1 MVTQEAFLF
10 SGSVADNIALGRP
23 DASRAEIVAAA
34 EAVGARAFVEALPDG
49 FDTDVRKRGGR
60 LSAGQRQL
68 VALARVV
75 LADPAV
81 VLLDEAT
88 VVAGR
93 AERAGGAGGAGD
105 GAGRPHGADHR
116 APAVD
121 GADRRPGA
129 GHGRRPGGGGRHARA
144 SSSPTAGEFAELH
157 AAWRASLA
165 SST

>member
-1 MVTQEAFLF
+1 MVTQESFLF

-23 DASRAEIVAAA
+23 DASRAEVVAAA
-34 EAVGARAFVEALPDG
+34 EAVGARAFIEALPDG

-88 VVAGR
+88 SSLDVPS
-93 AERAGGAGGAGD
+93 ERAVQAALET
-105 GAGRPHGADHR
+105 
-116 APAVD
+116 VL
-121 GADRRPGA
+121 ADRTALIIAHRLSTVLIADRVLVMADGRVVEDGQPGA
-129 GHGRRPGGGGRHARA
+129 LLADG
-144 SSSPTAGEFAELH
+144 GEFAELH